1 MISLA
6 LVLPL
11 MCWALVARTT
21 KVGWI
26 VAAVLAV
33 CLATEIGLAKSWIL
47 PGERVTLLVALVL
60 TTIMVLITGITVEGH
75 HADARRLRSSGARI
89 IAGLFA
95 SVAYCAISLI
105 IVVFIVMLF
114 IVDGRPA
121 STPSSSKVLPLPV
134 GLTAVANRDEGCS
147 SGSET
152 FCSRKLVVRSAMGL
166 SEEDVAGRL
175 RDHLAHTRGWHL
187 NPDRQGDSNG
197 CRVEGRLLDR
207 QRLCL
212 SILTGQ
218 NPVTVLLYAVDSW

>member
-75 HADARRLRSSGARI
+75 HADARSDA
-89 IAGLFA
+89 
-95 SVAYCAISLI
+95 
-105 IVVFIVMLF
+105 
-114 IVDGRPA
+114 
-121 STPSSSKVLPLPV
+121 
-134 GLTAVANRDEGCS
+134 
-147 SGSET
+147 
-152 FCSRKLVVRSAMGL
+152 
-166 SEEDVAGRL
+166 
-175 RDHLAHTRGWHL
+175 
-187 NPDRQGDSNG
+187 G
-197 CRVEGRLLDR
+197 CRNRFRTSSRSGCLCVAREEGAPSRR
-207 QRLCL
+207 QLRNRA
-212 SILTGQ
+212 SG
-218 NPVTVLLYAVDSW
+218 P